1 MIEQSANACSQTCTG
16 VSITH
21 APAPACNCP
30 TGHTPYSLDGK
41 DSGEGGCVRAVCA
54 ADAAEEELDTISGR
68 SSGTCMELFTST
80 ITETELQSTPV
91 PSMAAPRTPADA
103 PAAAGTAARGAGVF
117 SAGTSSHVLA
127 SADPKSVAGNITQQA
142 AAAAAA
148 AAPSF
153 SSDSSFTGFGVG
165 TAAPVAAEEEE
176 EEEAST
182 PVFFSKTVTPA
193 AAAVSSATSAGSCEA
208 SGEDASQED
217 CASSAIKELAGP
229 AEGVVVSSRGRA
241 AGAGAPVGASSSS
254 MLGLATT
261 PKSRLKQPAR
271 VPLEGS
277 K

>member
-1 MIEQSANACSQTCTG
+1 M
-16 VSITH
+16 
-21 APAPACNCP
+21 
-30 TGHTPYSLDGK
+30 
-41 DSGEGGCVRAVCA
+41 RAVCA

-103 PAAAGTAARGAGVF
+103 PAAAGAAARGAGMF

-165 TAAPVAAEEEE
+165 TAAPVAAGDEEECTPPFLHRMASAAEEEE

>member
-1 MIEQSANACSQTCTG
+1 M
-16 VSITH
+16 
-21 APAPACNCP
+21 
-30 TGHTPYSLDGK
+30 
-41 DSGEGGCVRAVCA
+41 RAVCA
-54 ADAAEEELDTISGR
+54 ADAAEEEPDTISGR

-103 PAAAGTAARGAGVF
+103 PAAAGAAARGAGVF

-165 TAAPVAAEEEE
+165 TAAPVAAGDEEECTPPFFHRMASAAEEEE

-193 AAAVSSATSAGSCEA
+193 AAAVSSATSAGNCEA